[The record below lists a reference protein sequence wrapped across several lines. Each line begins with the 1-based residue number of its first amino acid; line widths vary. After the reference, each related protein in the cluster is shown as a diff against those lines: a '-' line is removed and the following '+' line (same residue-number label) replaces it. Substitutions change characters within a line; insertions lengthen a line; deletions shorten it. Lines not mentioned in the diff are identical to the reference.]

1 MIEDTGDPPSTKAS
15 GEDLALAKNQS
26 PADTEPPGASGDDLR
41 SVNEA
46 LQIVNAELA
55 AKVDA
60 LDRANSDLRNL
71 FDSTQTATVFLDRAM
86 VIRNYTAAASSV
98 IDILPGDCGRPLCD
112 LVGLEGLAG
121 DVQRVLTHGVPVERS
136 LTHDGADSHYL
147 VRIAP
152 HRDATM
158 EIEGAE
164 VTFIDVTSV
173 TRSQA
178 DQQARLHEMQHRL
191 KNVLATTGA
200 LAMRLLRD
208 GPSLETFSTAF
219 LGRLR
224 AMAATHE
231 LLSRG
236 NWNGARLREL
246 LEMTLDSYAPA
257 AEGSIAIAGPDLV
270 LAPDP
275 ATTLGTVF
283 YELATNAAK
292 YGALSN
298 GRGEIEMTWQVVD
311 GDEGACA
318 VLTWVEHGG
327 PRVTAPIAEG
337 FGTRFIRR
345 CVEYELQGSATLNPL
360 VSGVRWELVF
370 PVKGNIKDS

>member
-1 MIEDTGDPPSTKAS
+1 MIEDTGDSPSTTPS
-15 GEDLALAKNQS
+15 CNDLALAKDQS
-26 PADTEPPGASGDDLR
+26 PAGAESPGVSGDDLR

-46 LQIVNAELA
+46 LQIVNAQLL

-86 VIRNYTAAASSV
+86 LIRNYTAAASSV
-98 IDILPGDCGRPLCD
+98 IDILPGDRGRPLCD

-121 DVQRVLTHGVPVERS
+121 DVQRVLAHGMAVERS
-136 LTHDGADSHYL
+136 LAHDGADTHYL

-152 HRDATM
+152 QRGATM

-173 TRSQA
+173 ARNEA
-178 DQQARLHEMQHRL
+178 EQQAKLHEMQHRL

-219 LGRLR
+219 MGRLR

-236 NWNGARLREL
+236 NWTGAKLREL
-246 LEMTLDSYAPA
+246 LEMTLNSYAPA
-257 AEGSIAIAGPDLV
+257 AEGAIAIAGPDLL

-275 ATTLGTVF
+275 ATNSGHGLLRARDQRRQVRSPL
-283 YELATNAAK
+283 ERARPDRSDLA
-292 YGALSN
+292 
-298 GRGEIEMTWQVVD
+298 GR
-311 GDEGACA
+311 
-318 VLTWVEHGG
+318 
-327 PRVTAPIAEG
+327 R
-337 FGTRFIRR
+337 RR
-345 CVEYELQGSATLNPL
+345 CGH
-360 VSGVRWELVF
+360 VRRAYL
-370 PVKGNIKDS
+370 G

>member
-1 MIEDTGDPPSTKAS
+1 M
-15 GEDLALAKNQS
+15 L
-26 PADTEPPGASGDDLR
+26 
-41 SVNEA
+41 
-46 LQIVNAELA
+46 
-55 AKVDA
+55 
-60 LDRANSDLRNL
+60 
-71 FDSTQTATVFLDRAM
+71 
-86 VIRNYTAAASSV
+86 IRNYTAAASSV

-121 DVQRVLTHGVPVERS
+121 DVQRVLAHGVGVERS
-136 LTHDGADSHYL
+136 LAHDGADTHYL
-147 VRIAP
+147 VQIAP
-152 HRDATM
+152 QRGATM

-173 TRSQA
+173 ARNEA
-178 DQQARLHEMQHRL
+178 EQQAKLHEMQHRL

-219 LGRLR
+219 MGRLR

-236 NWNGARLREL
+236 NWTGAKLREL
-246 LEMTLDSYAPA
+246 LEMTLNSYAPA
-257 AEGSIAIAGPDLV
+257 AEGAIAIAGPDLL

-298 GRGEIEMTWQVVD
+298 GRGRIEVTWRVVD
-311 GDEGACA
+311 GDAGMYA
-318 VLTWVEHGG
+318 VLTWVEQGG
-327 PRVTAPIAEG
+327 PPVTGPIAEG

-345 CVEYELQGSATLNPL
+345 CVEYELQGSAMLTPL
-360 VSGVRWELVF
+360 LSGVRWEFGF
-370 PVKGNIKDS
+370 PIKGNVEDN